1 MLIKTKNK
9 TKEKE
14 KRKQASE
21 SRWEELMSIKE
32 QINKLKDYKI
42 IVIITYN
49 YNYFI
54 ISINIIQIK
63 LFLWKAVG
71 FINFS

>member
-1 MLIKTKNK
+1 
-9 TKEKE
+9 
-14 KRKQASE
+14 
-21 SRWEELMSIKE
+21 MSIKE

-63 LFLWKAVG
+63 LFL
-71 FINFS
+71 